1 MLEANPS
8 LCVFGVGFQLY
19 SQLKYSLHESIG
31 VLDSTAVLM
40 VSQTTRLDKDSSI
53 IVWDEQ
59 YIFEIQ
65 LGKSILKW
73 N

>member
-1 MLEANPS
+1 VLEANPS

-53 IVWDEQ
+53 IV
-59 YIFEIQ
+59 
-65 LGKSILKW
+65 
-73 N
+73 